1 MHTWKLAVYPA
12 VIAVAVLLSAA
23 CGGSGKEAE
32 PTGSPSP
39 PQSPVETAGPLDVEQ
54 LAESVVM
61 VAPGVRSGRDFE
73 PVATGS
79 GTIIDESGL
88 ILTNFHVVDP
98 DNVGAYDDIAIYVS
112 NDPKEVP
119 DLTYFGGLAA
129 WDDELDLAVIRI
141 TSNRNG
147 IDIDPEALN
156 LKKVKI
162 GDLDKLNIGDELT
175 VLGYPAV
182 GEGSLELTRGSVSGF
197 VASEGHKQSWIKTDA
212 RIAAGNSGGGAFDEQ
227 GELVGVPSAVY
238 YVDEFAAEGSGRIR
252 PIDLA
257 LELVD
262 EAKATTE
269 VVIPS
274 PGEVPAGFY
283 EGELPLF
290 AASDIGSDFVL
301 SDETYLSNE
310 DRAVWYNDPNE
321 AVSYYESYGRLG
333 GLRRIFDDVDAA
345 NRSGESPVFI
355 VAQIDV
361 YETEQGAAGAAND
374 CQEFVDT
381 MWEFVSAVGFEF
393 YEPEYLSDPLLGSES
408 CLFSAEEVV
417 YSPSEPPLILAFIGF
432 RQGNVLAVVGVL
444 TFEDAMSYEGLSYL
458 AGYQSNLLTSD
469 LGLVVPPRGSNAAP
483 PQPPRQLPNVSPV
496 PAQPWG
502 YWTPEEAIGVYLD
515 SYNLG
520 YIGDCAWADPYA
532 DVGYY
537 CSMLYED
544 RVVERLYL
552 IGLTYSEAEAWV
564 LVERYDDGSW
574 VAIDDMPVEYDQWG
588 NLISSPW

>member
-39 PQSPVETAGPLDVEQ
+39 PQSPVETAGPLGVEQ

-98 DNVGAYDDIAIYVS
+98 DNVGPYEDIAIYVS
-112 NDPKEVP
+112 DDPSEVP

-147 IDIDPEALN
+147 IDIDPEAMG
-156 LKKVKI
+156 LKKVNI
-162 GDLDKLNIGDELT
+162 GDLDELGIGDELT

-227 GELVGVPSAVY
+227 GDLVGVPSAVY

-257 LELVD
+257 LALVD

-290 AASDIGSDFVL
+290 AAFDIGPDFVL
-301 SDETYLSNE
+301 SDETYLTNE
-310 DRAVWYNDPNE
+310 DRAVWYNDPDE
-321 AVSYYESYGRLG
+321 AVDYYENYGRLG
-333 GLRRIFDDVDAA
+333 GLRRIFDNVDAA
-345 NRSGESPVFI
+345 DVSGESPVFI

-361 YETEQGAAGAAND
+361 YETEQGAAGASND

-393 YEPEYLSDPLLGSES
+393 YEPEYLSDPLLGNES
-408 CLFSAEEVV
+408 CLFSAGEVV
-417 YSPSEPPLILAFIGF
+417 YSPGEPPLLLAFVGF
-432 RQGNVLAVVGVL
+432 RQGNVLAVVGAL
-444 TFEDAMSYEGLSYL
+444 TFEDAMSYEGLGYL

-496 PAQPWG
+496 PAQPVG
-502 YWTPEEAIGVYLD
+502 YWTPEEAIGVYLA
-515 SYNLG
+515 SYDVG
-520 YIGDCAWADPYA
+520 YIGDCAGADPNT

-537 CSMLYED
+537 CSLLYED

-552 IGLTYSEAEAWV
+552 VGLTYSEAEAWV

-574 VAIDDMPVEYDQWG
+574 VAIDDMMVEYDQWG
-588 NLISSPW
+588 DLIPSPW